1 MNIAITGNI
10 GSGKSR
16 VAALLVELAEA
27 EHRDTD
33 DICRKLLEH
42 GQPGY
47 NEVVSK
53 WGQRFLDEGGEIDR
67 AELRRTI
74 FNETEIRRQLEAIL
88 HPLVREYLQSLFEQ
102 CTREGKM
109 LVVEVPLLF
118 ETGWHNDFDYCVTVT
133 APLEEVVERVVK
145 RDGVPADQ
153 IRKILAA
160 QMDIAEKVKLSDWV
174 IDNSGSFVK
183 MHTQVV
189 ALYKNLK
196 EKQEGDQDHVFPGKT
211 LDS

>member
-1 MNIAITGNI
+1 MIIAITGSI

-33 DICRKLLEH
+33 DICRELLEH
-42 GQPGY
+42 GQSGY
-47 NEVVSK
+47 NEVVNK
-53 WGQRFLDEGGEIDR
+53 WGRRFLDYRGEIDR
-67 AELRRTI
+67 AELRKTI
-74 FNETEIRRQLEAIL
+74 FNEPEIRRQLEAIL
-88 HPLVREYLQSLFEQ
+88 HPLVREYLGPLFEQ
-102 CTREGKM
+102 CNREGKM

-133 APLEEVVERVVK
+133 AQPDEAVARVVK

-153 IRKILAA
+153 VRKILAT

-174 IDNSGSFVK
+174 IDNSGPITK
-183 MHTQVV
+183 IRTQVV
-189 ALYKNLK
+189 ALYKILK
-196 EKQEGDQDHVFPGKT
+196 EKQ
-211 LDS
+211 